1 MQKKEIKIDFDKKCG
16 KIKPLHCFNG
26 GPRSLGYNSSID
38 FTDEFMEM
46 GVPMVRTCSA
56 AGEYV
61 RTQFINIHCIFPD
74 FSADEQLEE
83 SYNFLPTDLYISSIR
98 NSGSDVIFCLGES
111 REPYSRKLYAKPPE
125 DMEKWARICEH
136 IIMHY
141 NEGWAN
147 GFKLNIKCWE
157 IWSSPDSPECF
168 AGDREEYFALYRIAA
183 NHLRD
188 RFPKIK
194 IGAYGAGG
202 FYSLNRLGA
211 TDEMKGYVPYMQ
223 QFFAYITNKETLAPL
238 DFFTWCCYTSSPEEI
253 SMHAKYARNYLDLAG
268 LKRTKSIICEYNGQP
283 REGTPAALREDTPSE
298 LCAARVMAQ
307 QSYADMMMYSTSDPY
322 SSANTLFSVDD
333 FVTHRHYAS
342 YGVMCSFGKLYRLG
356 TAVDS
361 GDNHRKELYKLCA
374 SNGKEASLL
383 LTTRAF
389 EGKLEILLLNCPY
402 TYCTMSKTVPG
413 GTRGAGK
420 SYRSKEIDISSGK
433 LILSVGKGEIYSVS
447 FFNK

>member
-1 MQKKEIKIDFDKKCG
+1 
-16 KIKPLHCFNG
+16 
-26 GPRSLGYNSSID
+26 
-38 FTDEFMEM
+38 
-46 GVPMVRTCSA
+46 
-56 AGEYV
+56 
-61 RTQFINIHCIFPD
+61 
-74 FSADEQLEE
+74 
-83 SYNFLPTDLYISSIR
+83 
-98 NSGSDVIFCLGES
+98 
-111 REPYSRKLYAKPPE
+111 
-125 DMEKWARICEH
+125 
-136 IIMHY
+136 
-141 NEGWAN
+141 
-147 GFKLNIKCWE
+147 
-157 IWSSPDSPECF
+157 
-168 AGDREEYFALYRIAA
+168 
-183 NHLRD
+183 
-188 RFPKIK
+188 
-194 IGAYGAGG
+194 
-202 FYSLNRLGA
+202 
-211 TDEMKGYVPYMQ
+211 MKGYVPYMQ

-298 LCAARVMAQ
+298 LCAALVMAQ

>member
-56 AGEYV
+56 AGEYG
-61 RTQFINIHCIFPD
+61 RNQFINIHCIFPD

-98 NSGSDVIFCLGES
+98 NSGSDIMFCLGES
-111 REPYSRKLYAKPPE
+111 REPYSRKLYAKPPC

-168 AGDREEYFALYRIAA
+168 AGDREEYFALYRITA
-183 NHLRD
+183 NHLRE

-283 REGTPAALREDTPSE
+283 REGTPAACYENQVPEATKRERSERLIAVKNEVRDALLDAIVSLGEPLSVIAEAQGDDGYYTAHSDTYVE
-298 LCAARVMAQ
+298 VK
-307 QSYADMMMYSTSDPY
+307 
-322 SSANTLFSVDD
+322 F
-333 FVTHRHYAS
+333 
-342 YGVMCSFGKLYRLG
+342 
-356 TAVDS
+356 
-361 GDNHRKELYKLCA
+361 
-374 SNGKEASLL
+374 LL
-383 LTTRAF
+383 ALT
-389 EGKLEILLLNCPY
+389 
-402 TYCTMSKTVPG
+402 
-413 GTRGAGK
+413 GK
-420 SYRSKEIDISSGK
+420 SNHKVGGEGCALDILAYLVYHIVDHLDIVSALHQGK
-433 LILSVGKGEIYSVS
+433 HVI
-447 FFNK
+447 

>member
-1 MQKKEIKIDFDKKCG
+1 MTNIRVDFNKAVG
-16 KIKPLHCFNG
+16 KIKPMHCGNI
-26 GPRSLGYNSSID
+26 GPRQSGARLWKD
-38 FTDEFMEM
+38 FTEEFKEM
-46 GVPMVRTCSA
+46 GIPYTRLHDV
-56 AGEYV
+56 EYPYGSN
-61 RTQFINIHCIFPD
+61 QFVDIHCIFPD
-74 FSADEQLEE
+74 FNADVENPKA
-83 SYNFLPTDLYISSIR
+83 YNFDHTDKYLKGIIDAGGEVFYR
-98 NSGSDVIFCLGES
+98 LGES
-111 REPYSRKLYAKPPE
+111 IDHFHCPLYINPPK
-125 DMEKWARICEH
+125 DYMKWARLCEH

-168 AGDREEYFALYRIAA
+168 AGDREEYFALYRITA
-183 NHLRD
+183 NHLRE

-298 LCAARVMAQ
+298 LCAALVMAQ

-333 FVTHRHYAS
+333 FVTHHHYAS

-402 TYCTMSKTVPG
+402 TYCTMSKTGPG

>member
-1 MQKKEIKIDFDKKCG
+1 MTNIRVDFNKAVG
-16 KIKPLHCFNG
+16 KIKPMHCGNI
-26 GPRSLGYNSSID
+26 GPRQSGARLWKD
-38 FTDEFMEM
+38 FTEEFKEM
-46 GVPMVRTCSA
+46 GIPYTRLHDV
-56 AGEYV
+56 EYPYGSN
-61 RTQFINIHCIFPD
+61 QFVDIHCIFPD
-74 FSADEQLEE
+74 FNADVENPKA
-83 SYNFLPTDLYISSIR
+83 YNFDYTDKYLKGIIDAGGEVFYR
-98 NSGSDVIFCLGES
+98 LGES
-111 REPYSRKLYAKPPE
+111 IDHFHCPLYINPPK
-125 DMEKWARICEH
+125 DYMKWARLCEH

-168 AGDREEYFALYRIAA
+168 AGDREEYFALYRITA
-183 NHLRD
+183 NHLRE

-298 LCAARVMAQ
+298 LCAALVMAQ

-333 FVTHRHYAS
+333 FVTHHHYAS